1 MKTEYSKSDSKF
13 VFLGGMFFKSQE
25 KEIFSN
31 SKSLPQTASNK
42 LQWNLIRGLEQNL
55 KSPLTLISAM
65 FLGDFPLG
73 YKKAVIKNQE
83 FNHTDIADHKDY
95 SLGFLNIPIVKHIFR
110 KNAIKRCVVKN
121 VDLQSTEVAF
131 GYSMSTPIVDNLL
144 YI

>member
-1 MKTEYSKSDSKF
+1 MKTEYLKSDSKF
-13 VFLGGMFFKSQE
+13 VFLGGMFYDGQE
-25 KEIFSN
+25 AEIDANSN
-31 SKSLPQTASNK
+31 SLPQTASNK

-110 KNAIKRCVVKN
+110 KNAIKRLCR
-121 VDLQSTEVAF
+121 A
-131 GYSMSTPIVDNLL
+131 YSVSRPTDTWQKSIRRYNA
-144 YI
+144 

>member
-1 MKTEYSKSDSKF
+1 
-13 VFLGGMFFKSQE
+13 MFYDGQE
-25 KEIFSN
+25 AEIDANSN
-31 SKSLPQTASNK
+31 SLPQTASNK

-95 SLGFLNIPIVKHIFR
+95 SLGFLNIPIVNHIF
-110 KNAIKRCVVKN
+110 
-121 VDLQSTEVAF
+121 
-131 GYSMSTPIVDNLL
+131 
-144 YI
+144 